1 MKIFHVKMKSKW
13 ESRNKLILWNFKIL
27 FRCDCTSIDL
37 AGCKSSLETL
47 WFDNETTI
55 NTKTWEVLA
64 SGFTNLKELLIPN
77 IPSGFIPLILKDK
90 NLIEGLEVGEVS
102 NKLIHIICNYCPYLR
117 MFTLD
122 GGQLTY
128 SGIVSLFPCKSTL
141 QELKI
146 RNPKYLT
153 KFTICML
160 SRNLTNL
167 R

>member
-1 MKIFHVKMKSKW
+1 M
-13 ESRNKLILWNFKIL
+13 L

-37 AGCKSSLETL
+37 ASCKSSLETL
-47 WFDNETTI
+47 CFDSETTI
-55 NTKTWEVLA
+55 NTKTWEVLS
-64 SGFTNLKELLIPN
+64 SGFRNLKELRIPN

-90 NLIEGLEVGEVS
+90 NSIEGLEVGEVS
-102 NKLIHIICNYCPYLR
+102 NKLIHIICSYCQNLKR
-117 MFTLD
+117 FTLD

-128 SGIVSLFPCKSTL
+128 SGIASLFPCKSTL

-160 SRNLTNL
+160 SRNLINL